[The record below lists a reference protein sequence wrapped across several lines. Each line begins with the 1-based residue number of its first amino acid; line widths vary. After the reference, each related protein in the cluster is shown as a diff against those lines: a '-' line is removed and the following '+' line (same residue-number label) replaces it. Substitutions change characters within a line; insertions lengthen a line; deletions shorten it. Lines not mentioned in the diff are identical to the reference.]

1 MNTMKNFQKVRI
13 ENFRVDELR
22 QAAQEGRLFLQLPA
36 VSEQEKQQQARVEIL
51 RYVSRIDHCA
61 TASYRKHIRTLWEE
75 MLTHPVTSP
84 LFFLHRYQSCRGQ
97 PNYYRVNAIVFF
109 LRECGVY
116 QLTYTNAAL
125 HLLMEQATRCKNT
138 YTGSSRYYPE
148 HEVGKEIRKLL
159 KLKIKS

>member
-1 MNTMKNFQKVRI
+1 MKNFENLQKVRI

-148 HEVGKEIRKLL
+148 HEVGKEIRKLVSVL
-159 KLKIKS
+159 VS

>member
-1 MNTMKNFQKVRI
+1 MKNFENLQKVRI

-36 VSEQEKQQQARVEIL
+36 VSAQEKQQQARVEIL

-116 QLTYTNAAL
+116 QPTYTNAAL

-148 HEVGKEIRKLL
+148 HEVGKEIRKLVSVVVL
-159 KLKIKS
+159 